1 MTLVVLLTHAAAFVL
16 GALTMYVFVLAE
28 MRRSVTPP
36 VEEAP
41 VRKRYKM
48 FESYVARFEAPAVI
62 VCVLLVLVSSVFG
75 LVSQQQISRQTDCMN
90 NYANSLADSQDPRQS
105 AAQRVAEKDA
115 VFTKAIVD
123 VLTPGNDDRDI
134 AALRKAA
141 TKKLR
146 VQLELAEEQLTNPYP
161 DPPREVC

>member
-16 GALTMYVFVLAE
+16 GALTTYVFVLAE

-41 VRKRYKM
+41 VRRRYHM
-48 FESYVARFEAPAVI
+48 FEALVARFEAPAIV
-62 VCVLLVLVSSVFG
+62 VCVLLVLVSSVFA

-90 NYANSLADSQDPRQS
+90 NYANSLADSQVPRQI
-105 AAQRVAEKDA
+105 AAERLYDA
-115 VFTKAIVD
+115 DTAFTKAIVA
-123 VLTPGNDDRDI
+123 VLTPGNNERDI
-134 AALRKAA
+134 EALRKASLD
-141 TKKLR
+141 KQR
-146 VQLELAEEQLTNPYP
+146 VQLRLDEERITNPYP